1 MWGTIRHP
9 KEIISG
15 IRGTTLQ
22 NGSHCALL
30 SFRRSRRGG
39 HNGLDSTQSRLQG
52 PDSRVLQIPPC
63 SLSCHHTVLYS
74 TVLKAVTSRKR
85 AQGGGLWSLKS
96 AQVCMQLELCEP
108 RAVTR
113 LPAA

>member
-1 MWGTIRHP
+1 MPRWA
-9 KEIISG
+9 
-15 IRGTTLQ
+15 
-22 NGSHCALL
+22 GSHAA
-30 SFRRSRRGG
+30 GAEG
-39 HNGLDSTQSRLQG
+39 Q
-52 PDSRVLQIPPC
+52 DSRVLQIPH

-96 AQVCMQLELCEP
+96 AQVCTQLELCEP
-108 RAVTR
+108 RAVTP